1 MTAAIYNI
9 TVEQGSTFTRNFYF
23 GQGAQVKITSYAD
36 AGGGVT
42 TVAYTGKDPANDD
55 RIVIINS
62 KYYTGT
68 WTVAA
73 VDTNANTFTIATA
86 FEATETG
93 TYWMDAWPLTGH
105 TYAGSIK
112 ENYGDSASI
121 EDFTTALT
129 DAAGGHLTVSLTSA
143 ETTALTSGK
152 YYYDIEQT
160 NTATTA
166 VERILKGVCNVSP
179 EITT

>member
-9 TVEQGSTFTRNFYF
+9 IVEQGSTFTRNFYF
-23 GQGAQVKITSYAD
+23 GQGAQVEITSYAD
-36 AGGGVT
+36 AGGGAT
-42 TVAYTGKDPANDD
+42 TVAYTGKDPTNGD

-73 VDTNANTFTIATA
+73 VDAGANTFTIAAA

-93 TYWMDAWPLTGH
+93 TYWMDAWPLTGY

-112 ENYGDSASI
+112 ENYGDAADI
-121 EDFTTALT
+121 ETFTTALT
-129 DAAGGHLTVSLTSA
+129 DAAGGHLTVSLTA
-143 ETTALTSGK
+143 VETAALTAGK

-160 NTATTA
+160 HTASSA
-166 VERILKGVCNVSP
+166 VERILKGVCTISP